1 MSGSIQNEILELF
14 AHDIQR
20 KIGAKASESPFFG
33 LTADGIT
40 DVSGKE
46 QFSCSI
52 QFADNNLEVQ
62 NFFLGF
68 YNAPGT
74 TAEMLFLCIKDVL
87 VRLNLPLEKLKGYCF
102 DGASNMSGRFKGV
115 QARLKET
122 CPDSVFVH
130 CANHSL
136 DLVLQ
141 EVAKEERLVADTLN
155 FVREVTVV
163 INDSAKRKTL
173 YQSLFGCG
181 EVINLLALCPTRWCV
196 RVVALSR
203 LLACYGEMLQTFRTL
218 EGDRTVKGE
227 TRAKVAGLL
236 KKGTTTRTVFG
247 LFACVTMFTPC
258 ESVARSL
265 QGTKVT
271 ALGSMEAAK
280 LLCQRLN
287 TLRQD
292 DTFADLVA
300 KTKQYAERY
309 NLKPPHPVRTSKTP
323 ARFRHTAEEEERELE
338 NEEYPSLWKRELFE
352 ALDLVRTEVER
363 RFDQE
368 GLRVAAG
375 REQAV
380 LQAAQGK
387 RVDVGSL
394 ELTSFSREQL
404 SLELDILSDVCRGRE
419 VKTIQDV
426 LAILHTLQPHSM
438 LPEAE
443 RLIKLCLALPIS
455 VAASERSLSALRRL
469 KTWLRN
475 TMKQERLTHLA
486 IMNAHSDLLDECD
499 VSTLLKEFISRTTER
514 RSTFGKV

>member
-1 MSGSIQNEILELF
+1 M
-14 AHDIQR
+14 
-20 KIGAKASESPFFG
+20 
-33 LTADGIT
+33 
-40 DVSGKE
+40 
-46 QFSCSI
+46 
-52 QFADNNLEVQ
+52 
-62 NFFLGF
+62 
-68 YNAPGT
+68 
-74 TAEMLFLCIKDVL
+74 
-87 VRLNLPLEKLKGYCF
+87 
-102 DGASNMSGRFKGV
+102 
-115 QARLKET
+115 
-122 CPDSVFVH
+122 FVH

-141 EVAKEERLVADTLN
+141 EVAKEVRLVADTLN

-218 EGDRTVKGE
+218 ESDRTVKGE

-300 KTKQYAERY
+300 KTKQYAECY

-338 NEEYPSLWKRELFE
+338 NE
-352 ALDLVRTEVER
+352 
-363 RFDQE
+363 
-368 GLRVAAG
+368 
-375 REQAV
+375 
-380 LQAAQGK
+380 GK
-387 RVDVGSL
+387 
-394 ELTSFSREQL
+394 
-404 SLELDILSDVCRGRE
+404 
-419 VKTIQDV
+419 
-426 LAILHTLQPHSM
+426 
-438 LPEAE
+438 
-443 RLIKLCLALPIS
+443 
-455 VAASERSLSALRRL
+455 
-469 KTWLRN
+469 
-475 TMKQERLTHLA
+475 
-486 IMNAHSDLLDECD
+486 
-499 VSTLLKEFISRTTER
+499 
-514 RSTFGKV
+514 